1 MSKHRIKIVGPAI
14 KSREQMEAVVGQIA
28 EAKIN
33 QQIKTG
39 EMDARILAVRE
50 EFEEELAGYA
60 QDIQLLMAA
69 ATSWAEANPQE
80 FGKARS
86 IEMVHATVGFRTGQP
101 QLKTLKGWTW
111 EKVLQAIKRFAWR
124 RFIRTKQEVNKEA
137 ILNARTRLGTRMVA
151 IGVQVAQDES
161 FFVEPKVTAV
171 ETRETVENAKG

>member
-14 KSREQMEAVVGQIA
+14 KSRAQMEEVVGQIA

-50 EFEEELAGYA
+50 EFEDELAGYA

-69 ATSWAEANPQE
+69 AAAWAEANPAE
-80 FGKARS
+80 FGKGKS
-86 IEMVHATVGFRTGQP
+86 IDMVHATVGFRTGQP
-101 QLKTLKGWTW
+101 QLKTLRGWTW

-124 RFIRTKQEVNKEA
+124 RFIRDQA
-137 ILNARTRLGTRMVA
+137 GSQQGSDPQRPGAARH
-151 IGVQVAQDES
+151 QDGGHWRPRGPGGE
-161 FFVEPKVTAV
+161 FFRRA
-171 ETRETVENAKG
+171 